1 MPVWLQLLWEA
12 LFKSRDARL
21 CVPAWGQGNGK
32 FTYICKKKHM
42 DIKLLYKI
50 QTALAQEPVLRAWL
64 FGSFARNEET
74 TESDIDILVQ
84 FMPDAKISLFD
95 YGGIIYKLE
104 ETTGYRVDLVE
115 EHMLKPFAR
124 ATVEHDKK
132 LIYER
137 KTT

>member
-1 MPVWLQLLWEA
+1 MDVRLLH
-12 LFKSRDARL
+12 R
-21 CVPAWGQGNGK
+21 
-32 FTYICKKKHM
+32 
-42 DIKLLYKI
+42 I
-50 QTALAQEPVLRAWL
+50 QTALSEEPVLRAWL

-74 TESDIDILVQ
+74 PESDIDILVQ

-104 ETTGYRVDLVE
+104 ESTGCRVDLVE
-115 EHMLKPFAR
+115 DHMLKPFAR
-124 ATVEHDKK
+124 ATVEQDKK

>member
-1 MPVWLQLLWEA
+1 V
-12 LFKSRDARL
+12 
-21 CVPAWGQGNGK
+21 GNSEISAIFVKNKNGMN
-32 FTYICKKKHM
+32 TRILH
-42 DIKLLYKI
+42 KI
-50 QTALAQEPVLRAWL
+50 QTTLAKEPVLRAWL

-74 TESDIDILVQ
+74 PESDIDILVQ

-104 ETTGYRVDLVE
+104 ESTGYRVDLVQ

-124 ATVEHDKK
+124 TTVEQDKK

-137 KTT
+137 KTS

>member
-1 MPVWLQLLWEA
+1 MNVGLL
-12 LFKSRDARL
+12 
-21 CVPAWGQGNGK
+21 
-32 FTYICKKKHM
+32 H
-42 DIKLLYKI
+42 KI
-50 QTALAQEPVLRAWL
+50 QTTLAEEPVLRAWL

-74 TESDIDILVQ
+74 PESDIDILVQ

-104 ETTGYRVDLVE
+104 ETTGCRIDLVE

-124 ATVEHDKK
+124 ATVDHDKQ

-137 KTT
+137 KTP

>member
-1 MPVWLQLLWEA
+1 MNVGLL
-12 LFKSRDARL
+12 
-21 CVPAWGQGNGK
+21 
-32 FTYICKKKHM
+32 H
-42 DIKLLYKI
+42 KI
-50 QTALAQEPVLRAWL
+50 QTTLAEEPVLRAWL

-74 TESDIDILVQ
+74 PESDIDILVQ

-104 ETTGYRVDLVE
+104 ENTGCRIDLVE

-124 ATVEHDKK
+124 ATVDHDKQ

-137 KTT
+137 KTP